1 MEPMPIV
8 TLTNG
13 IRIGNHSSPHT
24 FTFEDGTV
32 LPACSDERALTHKL
46 QSIENRSPSPCGRW
60 TDIDL
65 KFALPAISYRAVKE
79 DAANPDVDVILV
91 ALPMLIC
98 LRNSDWLDDENVRRK
113 VRCIRRTERTGNII
127 HIDRFCI

>member
-8 TLTNG
+8 ALTNG

-32 LPACSDERALTHKL
+32 LPACSEERAQTHKL
-46 QSIENRSPSPCGRW
+46 EVIEERCPSPCGRW

-65 KFALPAISYRAVKE
+65 SFALPDVSYVSIKE
-79 DAANPDVDVILV
+79 DAANPNVDVILV

-98 LRNSDWLDDENVRRK
+98 LRDSDWLGDENVRAK
-113 VRCIRRTERTGNII
+113 VRCIRRTDRTGNII